1 MQEGREQRQKYLGP
15 LLSSFSS
22 IVGLLLAIAMGG
34 TQLPYSFMNDRETP
48 SIVKVRKFMDSIC
61 SDHIGHPFDL
71 VQGPGLERMQRWWRK
86 GRCHLTN

>member
-1 MQEGREQRQKYLGP
+1 MEVFRTIAEFLQFHRRA
-15 LLSSFSS
+15 SFSYRY
-22 IVGLLLAIAMGG
+22 GC

-71 VQGPGLERMQRWWRK
+71 VQGPGLERMQMWWRK